1 MEDDVVLLGNQLGVG
16 LELVLE
22 EQVGDFGS
30 LADESLNHRV
40 FFIHSK
46 LFGDPQQFFVEFRV
60 DGQVGFFEQL
70 SQAFTHVFHEYF
82 LQLDSPFFLFL
93 FLTLHVLHFFRRVGV
108 LLAFVAFFA
117 EVQRYLTIF
126 ADK

>member
-30 LADESLNHRV
+30 LADESLYHRV

-70 SQAFTHVFHEYF
+70 SQAFTHVLNEYF

-93 FLTLHVLHFFRRVGV
+93 FFTLHVVYKQLNCV
-108 LLAFVAFFA
+108 L
-117 EVQRYLTIF
+117 
-126 ADK
+126 K